1 MLILDRMLVGGVK
14 FVLDKIANAVEAELN
29 NEDVYREQLLAAQ
42 MQVELGEMTPEAF
55 AELEAEVMLRLRE
68 IRERKEGG
76 PRSPLEFKVTGVE
89 ATFGGDDE
97 R

>member
-29 NEDVYREQLLAAQ
+29 DESVYREQLLAAQ
-42 MQVELGEMTPEAF
+42 MQVELGELSAEDF
-55 AELEAEVMLRLRE
+55 AALEAEVMLRLRE

-76 PRSPLEFKVTGVE
+76 PRSPMEFKVVGVE
-89 ATFGGDDE
+89 ASFGGDDE
-97 R
+97 